1 MSFSLKGKVAF
12 VTGGGRGI
20 GKEIAR
26 RLAEAGGDVVIAS
39 RKFENLQRTAD
50 EFAALSGRILPVACH
65 IGRLDQIESAVAE
78 TERNFGPID
87 IVVNNGATNLEQG
100 PSLNVTDAAVLKMVE
115 INVLSAVR
123 ILRLAVP
130 KMIENGGGSIINI
143 ASIAGLR
150 PQREGLLY
158 SFTKS
163 GLIMM
168 TRTWAEE
175 WGKYGV
181 RVNAIAPG
189 LVRTDF
195 SSFFWKRL
203 DEDAQYP
210 PDQPIRRLGETRDVG
225 GMALYLASDES
236 SWVTGQVM
244 VIDGGATAR

>member
-1 MSFSLKGKVAF
+1 MGFSLEGKVAL

-26 RLAEAGGDVVIAS
+26 RFAQAGADVVIAS
-39 RKFENLQRTAD
+39 RKLENLQRTSE
-50 EFAALSGRILPVACH
+50 EFGSLKGRVIPVRCH
-65 IGRLDQIESAVAE
+65 IGKADQVRAAVSA
-78 TERNFGPID
+78 TEEAFGPVD
-87 IVVNNGATNLEQG
+87 IMVNNGATNIQQG
-100 PSLNVTDAAVLKMVE
+100 PSLNVTDAAVMKMVE

-123 ILRLAVP
+123 FLRLTVP
-130 KMIENGGGSIINI
+130 KMIEKGGGSVINV

-158 SFTKS
+158 SLTKA

-168 TRTWAEE
+168 TRTWADE
-175 WGKYGV
+175 WGRHGV

-195 SSFFWKRL
+195 SSFFWTKL
-203 DEDAQYP
+203 DKEAQYP
-210 PDQPIRRLGETRDVG
+210 AGQPIRRLGETRDIG

-236 SWVTGQVM
+236 AWVTGQVM

>member
-1 MSFSLKGKVAF
+1 MSFSLEGKVAL

-26 RLAEAGGDVVIAS
+26 RFVEAGGDVMIAS
-39 RKFENLQRTAD
+39 RKLENLQRTAD
-50 EFAALSGRILPVACH
+50 EFSSLPGRIDVVSCN
-65 IGRLDQIESAVAE
+65 IGKADQVEAAVAA
-78 TERNFGPID
+78 TESRFGAID
-87 IVVNNGATNLEQG
+87 IMVNNGATNLEQG
-100 PSLNVTDAAVLKMVE
+100 PSLSVSDAAVLKMVE

-123 ILRLAVP
+123 FLRLVVP
-130 KMIENGGGSIINI
+130 KMMDKGGGSIINV

-150 PQREGLLY
+150 PQRQGLLY

-168 TRTWAEE
+168 TRTWANE
-175 WGKYGV
+175 WGPSGV

-195 SSFFWKRL
+195 SSYFWKNL

-210 PDQPIRRLGETRDVG
+210 PDQPIQRLGETSDIG
-225 GMALYLASDES
+225 GIALYLASDES
-236 SWVTGQVM
+236 AWVTGQTM

>member
-1 MSFSLKGKVAF
+1 MSFSLEGKVAL

-26 RLAEAGGDVVIAS
+26 RFVSAGANVVIAS
-39 RKFENLQRTAD
+39 RKLENLEATAR
-50 EFAALSGRILPVACH
+50 EFESLPGSVLPVACN
-65 IGRLDQIESAVAE
+65 IGKADQVEAAVTR
-78 TERNFGPID
+78 TEKHFGEID
-87 IVVNNGATNLEQG
+87 IMVNNGATNLEQG
-100 PSLNVTDAAVLKMVE
+100 PSLNVSDAALLKMVE

-123 ILRLAVP
+123 FLRLIVP
-130 KMIENGGGSIINI
+130 KMISRGGGSVINI

-150 PQREGLLY
+150 PQKEGLLY

-168 TRTWAEE
+168 TRTWADE
-175 WGKYGV
+175 WGPQGV

-195 SSFFWKRL
+195 SSYFWKNL
-203 DEDAQYP
+203 DENAQYP
-210 PDQPIRRLGETRDVG
+210 PAQPIRRLGETSDIG
-225 GMALYLASDES
+225 GIALYLASDES
-236 SWVTGQVM
+236 TWVTGQVM

>member
-1 MSFSLKGKVAF
+1 MSFSLKGRVAF

-26 RLAEAGGDVVIAS
+26 RFAEAGADVVIAS
-39 RKFENLQRTAD
+39 RKLENLQAAAE
-50 EFAALSGRILPVACH
+50 EFGSLAGRVLPVRCH
-65 IGRLDQIESAVAE
+65 IGKPEEIKAAVAE
-78 TERNFGPID
+78 AEREFGTID
-87 IVVNNGATNLEQG
+87 IVVNNGATNIQQG
-100 PSLNVTDAAVLKMVE
+100 PSLDITDDAVMKMVE

-123 ILRLAVP
+123 ILRLTVP
-130 KMIENGGGSIINI
+130 KMIEKGGGSIINI
-143 ASIAGLR
+143 SSIAGLR

-158 SFTKS
+158 SFTKA

-168 TRTWAEE
+168 TRTWADE
-175 WGKYGV
+175 WGRHGV

-195 SSFFWKRL
+195 SSYFWQAL

-210 PDQPIRRLGETRDVG
+210 ADQPIHRLGETSDLDG
-225 GMALYLASDES
+225 IALYLASDES

-244 VIDGGATAR
+244 VVDGGATAR

>member
-1 MSFSLKGKVAF
+1 MGFNLEGKVAL

-26 RLAEAGGDVVIAS
+26 RFVEAGADVMIAS
-39 RKFENLQRTAD
+39 RKLENLQQTAE
-50 EFAALSGRILPVACH
+50 EFSSLPGRIDVVPCN
-65 IGRLDQIESAVAE
+65 IGKADQVEAAVAT
-78 TERNFGPID
+78 TEKRFGTID
-87 IVVNNGATNLEQG
+87 VMVNNGATNLEQG
-100 PSLNVTDAAVLKMVE
+100 PSLNVSDAAVLKMVE

-123 ILRLAVP
+123 FLRLVVP
-130 KMIENGGGSIINI
+130 KMMEKGGGSVINV

-168 TRTWAEE
+168 TRTWANE
-175 WGKYGV
+175 WGPSGV

-195 SSFFWKRL
+195 SSFFWKNL
-203 DEDAQYP
+203 DEDAPYP
-210 PDQPIRRLGETRDVG
+210 PSQPIQRLGETSDIG
-225 GMALYLASDES
+225 GIALYLASDES
-236 SWVTGQVM
+236 TWVTGQTM

>member
-1 MSFSLKGKVAF
+1 MSFSLEGKVAF

-50 EFAALSGRILPVACH
+50 EFASLSGRILPVACH

-123 ILRLAVP
+123 ILRLTVP
-130 KMIENGGGSIINI
+130 KMIANGGGSIINI

-150 PQREGLLY
+150 PQRQGLLY

-175 WGKYGV
+175 WGKHGV

-225 GMALYLASDES
+225 GMALYLASEES